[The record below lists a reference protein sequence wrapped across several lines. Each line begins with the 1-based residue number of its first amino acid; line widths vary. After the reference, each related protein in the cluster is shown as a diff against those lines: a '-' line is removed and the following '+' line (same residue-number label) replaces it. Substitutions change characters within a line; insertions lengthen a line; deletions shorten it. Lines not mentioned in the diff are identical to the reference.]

1 MRTTV
6 KLRSPLLAVFTLIL
20 SLLPF
25 AAAHAITP
33 AELVQVQASRVTSSL
48 MLLRGE
54 GFQSKHLET
63 LEADLQ
69 SLSAAISALPQP
81 SAELNKAH
89 QDLVSKIRQG
99 VAFGPKEEDMPWRYP
114 EELSRALLEVLN
126 AARKLGESDDQES
139 VAKLEYLSTQYL
151 SRAYFGN
158 FEIAREEPDAYVG
171 QDEREIVP
179 AIDAYMAQLDGKNNP
194 QVGKLKTRWDYL
206 KAALV
211 DLNSQSNTL
220 QSASGRPF
228 APTTVQRHTRALS
241 NQWMQLDI

>member
-6 KLRSPLLAVFTLIL
+6 KLRSPLLAVLTLIL

-25 AAAHAITP
+25 GAAQAITP
-33 AELVQVQASRVTSSL
+33 AELVQVQASRATSSL
-48 MLLRGE
+48 MLVRGE
-54 GFQSKHLET
+54 GFQAKHLEN

-69 SLSAAISALPQP
+69 SLSSAISSLPQASP
-81 SAELNKAH
+81 ELNKAH
-89 QDLVSKIRQG
+89 QDLLAKIRLG
-99 VAFGPKEEDMPWRYP
+99 VSFGPKEEDMPWRYP
-114 EELSRALLEVLN
+114 EELSRSLLEVLS

-139 VAKLEYLSTQYL
+139 LAKLEYLSVQYL
-151 SRAYFGN
+151 SRAYFGT

-171 QDEREIVP
+171 QDERKIVP
-179 AIDAYMAQLDGKNNP
+179 SIDAYMAQLDGKNNP
-194 QVGKLKTRWDYL
+194 QLGKLKTRWNYL
-206 KAALV
+206 KPALA

-220 QSASGRPF
+220 QSASGRAF